1 MERSELQLL
10 VADKTPNS
18 IRTGQLVRTA
28 MVTGSSGYLGSHVC
42 KLLKA
47 NDWKVV
53 GYDTVEPK
61 HPYVDMYIQDDIRN
75 GHSVFDVLD
84 RFKPSVIFHFAGRIE
99 IDASYKQATEFYNVN
114 AGGTYNILNS
124 MRVLGLNHII
134 YSSTAGIY
142 EPKNEPIK
150 EIDSKNWDN
159 NPYAGSKMAAEHGIQ
174 HSGLSHVIFR
184 YFNLAGASVDN
195 TIGECHNPET
205 HLIPRIY
212 QNLNSFKIYGN
223 DYATPDGTCIRDYVH
238 VEDVAEAH
246 LLAAEY
252 LLSGKE
258 PLILNLGTG
267 NGYSVKQIIETA
279 ENVIGQKIDYQIV
292 SRRPGDPDL
301 LVADI
306 SLAEKILTFRP
317 KHDIISIL
325 QTAYNWHLKND
336 KQKT

>member
-1 MERSELQLL
+1 M
-10 VADKTPNS
+10 ADKTPNS

-53 GYDTVEPK
+53 GYDTVEPE
-61 HPYVDMYIQDDIRN
+61 HSYVDMYIQDDIRN

-184 YFNLAGASVDN
+184 PSKKNW
-195 TIGECHNPET
+195 
-205 HLIPRIY
+205 
-212 QNLNSFKIYGN
+212 
-223 DYATPDGTCIRDYVH
+223 
-238 VEDVAEAH
+238 
-246 LLAAEY
+246 
-252 LLSGKE
+252 
-258 PLILNLGTG
+258 
-267 NGYSVKQIIETA
+267 
-279 ENVIGQKIDYQIV
+279 
-292 SRRPGDPDL
+292 RR
-301 LVADI
+301 
-306 SLAEKILTFRP
+306 
-317 KHDIISIL
+317 
-325 QTAYNWHLKND
+325 
-336 KQKT
+336 